1 MRISAEIGCLILSIK
16 LMELYKIFFLVA
28 KVIIFTKQLHFVQL
42 IITSNCAKTRGCTFL
57 FC

>member
-16 LMELYKIFFLVA
+16 LMELYKIFLVA
-28 KVIIFTKQLHFVQL
+28 KVIIFTKQLHLVQL